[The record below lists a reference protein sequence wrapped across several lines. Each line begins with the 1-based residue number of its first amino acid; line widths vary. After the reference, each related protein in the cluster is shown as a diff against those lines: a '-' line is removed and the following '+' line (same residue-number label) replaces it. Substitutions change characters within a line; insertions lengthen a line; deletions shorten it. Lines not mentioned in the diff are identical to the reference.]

1 MPNVVK
7 RRLLKNEKA
16 DTISD
21 ETERAFD
28 EAIQHMQ
35 FLKKTIS
42 D

>member
-1 MPNVVK
+1 M
-7 RRLLKNEKA
+7 KNRA

-35 FLKKTIS
+35 FLKKKYLTKMTIKVK
-42 D
+42 